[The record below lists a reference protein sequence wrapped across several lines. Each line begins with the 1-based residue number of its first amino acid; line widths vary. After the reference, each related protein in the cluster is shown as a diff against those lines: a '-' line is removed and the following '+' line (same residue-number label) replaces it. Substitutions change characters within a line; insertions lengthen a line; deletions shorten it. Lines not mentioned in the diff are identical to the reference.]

1 MWKQMK
7 TTSSCTDWHPQ
18 TSWEVFIGPASNLI
32 MLSFDDETLGIL
44 NKPKHPAPQ
53 KGEENKKQNGRD

>member
-1 MWKQMK
+1 
-7 TTSSCTDWHPQ
+7 
-18 TSWEVFIGPASNLI
+18 

>member
-1 MWKQMK
+1 
-7 TTSSCTDWHPQ
+7 
-18 TSWEVFIGPASNLI
+18 VFIGPASNLI

-44 NKPKHPAPQ
+44 NKPKHPPPQ